1 MLFPKHPCLSH
12 PSDIPKVRLHPSGM
26 RPISQKSTL
35 QRLVPARSPRI
46 FDIWANPPRQDGG
59 KGLGAVTQ
67 LEFPAG
73 IAAHTQS
80 HPIPLEFQGKTAKYW
95 EHCEHTQFPSVH
107 GKRENEIPEP
117 SASSTAK
124 SPRLRQCPD
133 RNFIREKK
141 EGKLSFPAAFC
152 QKFPGQLQSD
162 RSRISREVGKSPG
175 HRAEQPLIAFPCCFR
190 KRIGNSPGIHSEVGS
205 WSSLGVT
212 SLLSQAGKHSLQRV
226 FSFESQG
233 LRDWPQ
239 AAAAALRIKGKIRA
253 SNICV
258 NIRNIFLA

>member
-1 MLFPKHPCLSH
+1 MSTHNSHLSMERGKMR
-12 PSDIPKVRLHPSGM
+12 SRSRVLHPL
-26 RPISQKSTL
+26 PN
-35 QRLVPARSPRI
+35 PR
-46 FDIWANPPRQDGG
+46 ACCSAQ
-59 KGLGAVTQ
+59 T
-67 LEFPAG
+67 G
-73 IAAHTQS
+73 I
-80 HPIPLEFQGKTAKYW
+80 LFG
-95 EHCEHTQFPSVH
+95 
-107 GKRENEIPEP
+107 
-117 SASSTAK
+117 
-124 SPRLRQCPD
+124 
-133 RNFIREKK
+133 EKK

-152 QKFPGQLQSD
+152 QKVPGQLQSD

-175 HRAEQPLIAFPCCFR
+175 HGAEQPPIAFPCCFR

-205 WSSLGVT
+205 WSNPGVT
-212 SLLSQAGKHSLQRV
+212 SLLSQAGKYSLQRV